1 MAEFKLVIGEPKS
14 GKCKQ
19 IVLTADQSKGLVGKK
34 IGETFKGELIDIT
47 GYEFKLTGGSDYCG
61 FPMRKDI
68 PGIARKKILAVS
80 GVGVKSGRKG
90 QRQRKNVAGNTI
102 YEKTAQINV
111 TVVKAGK
118 KDLFAEPAPEA
129 PAEEAPKAE

>member
-19 IVLTADQSKGLVGKK
+19 LVLTAEQSKGLIGKK
-34 IGETFKGELIDIT
+34 IGDTFKGEIIDMT
-47 GYEFKLTGGSDYCG
+47 GYEFKVTGGSDYCG

-68 PGIARKKILAVS
+68 PGSARKKILAVS

-102 YEKTAQINV
+102 FDKTAQINV
-111 TVVKAGK
+111 TVIKAGK
-118 KDLFAEPAPEA
+118 KDLFEEPAPEA
-129 PAEEAPKAE
+129 QEENKEN